1 MNPGKLPLSLN
12 EAMATEPIWLQG
24 WILVLVVVN
33 LAALLFIVKRREDG
47 GVGIRLE
54 SVAIVVA
61 FLLAAAFMGR
71 LYEQV
76 GYVRLLGLAHL
87 VCWGPVWTWLLTR
100 RRVIGSASVF
110 GKYIHAYLIVAG
122 VSLAIDLL
130 DVVRYIIGDGELL
143 NRWSP

>member
-1 MNPGKLPLSLN
+1 MNPGKLSLSLN

-33 LAALLFIVKRREDG
+33 LAALLFIVKRRKDG

-87 VCWGPVWTWLLTR
+87 VC
-100 RRVIGSASVF
+100 
-110 GKYIHAYLIVAG
+110 
-122 VSLAIDLL
+122 
-130 DVVRYIIGDGELL
+130 
-143 NRWSP
+143 